1 MMKMKLGIGIL
12 FLLASLWSACQKG
25 YLEVKPSKALLVPSA
40 LGDFRALLDNLN
52 VFNLS
57 PGLPGIADGD
67 FYTTDAG
74 WTAYQSNG
82 ERNSYTWARDIFGNE
97 PSADWNIPYQQVFYS
112 NVVLEGLGGMA
123 PDSALAEFRAVKGT
137 ALFSRGTAF
146 FNLAQVFCADYGAG
160 DPGVS
165 PGLPLRLSADV
176 TLRVGRSTLR
186 ETFGQVLSDL
196 RGAAALLPVSVSY
209 KSRPSRAAALGMLA
223 RVYLAMGDY
232 ARAGAYADSCLGLHG
247 TLLDYS
253 VLDASA
259 RRPFPRALPDGN
271 DEVIWYCAAVPYSF
285 NQSSSPTY
293 ADTAL
298 YAAYGEGDLRK
309 GLFFAAKAEGGF
321 GFKGNYSG
329 VLTLFSGLAADEL
342 YLVRAECRV
351 RTGDVAGG
359 MADLNTLLARRYA
372 PGGFTPLAAGDGADA
387 LALVLRERRKELLDR
402 GTRWG
407 DLRRL
412 NLEAAFRVMLVREL
426 NGQVYRLGPGS
437 ADYVYPIPVDE
448 VGRSGIPQNPR

>member
-1 MMKMKLGIGIL
+1 MKMKFGIGAL
-12 FLLASLWSACQKG
+12 LLLAALWSACQKG

-74 WTAYQSNG
+74 WAAYQSNG

-112 NVVLEGLGGMA
+112 NVVLEGLDGLGA
-123 PDSALAEFRAVKGT
+123 DSVSAEFRAVKGT

-160 DPGVS
+160 DPGAAL
-165 PGLPLRLSADV
+165 GLPLRLSPDV
-176 TLRVGRSTLR
+176 TLRVGRSSLR
-186 ETFGQVLSDL
+186 ETYARVLSDL
-196 RGAAALLPVSVSY
+196 RASAALLPVSVGY
-209 KSRPSRAAALGMLA
+209 KSRPSRAAAWGMLA

-232 ARAGAYADSCLGLHG
+232 ARAGGCADSCLALQGA
-247 TLLDYS
+247 LLDYS
-253 VLDASA
+253 LLDGSA

-271 DEVIWYCAAVPYSF
+271 GEVIWYCAAVPYSF
-285 NQSSSPTY
+285 NQGSSPTY
-293 ADTAL
+293 VDSAL
-298 YAAYGEGDLRK
+298 YGSYGEGDLRK

-359 MADLNTLLARRYA
+359 MADLNTLLAKRYA
-372 PGGFTPLAAGDGADA
+372 PGGFMPLSAGDADAA
-387 LALVLRERRKELLDR
+387 LALVLRERRKELPDR

-412 NLEAAFRVMLVREL
+412 NREAAFRVELVREL
-426 NGQVYRLGPGS
+426 NGAVYRLEPGS
-437 ADYVYPIPVDE
+437 VDYVYPIPADE
-448 VGRSGIPQNPR
+448 VGRSGIQQNPR